1 MPDFRHQTGYQQL
14 SEFQQEIIRV
24 RHEAELVHDAQAMQD
39 VFDRLAKQIS
49 ASLADRNP
57 VLLPVMMGGLYLC
70 GQLMQRLDFPLEV
83 DYLHASRY
91 RDSLEGDQ
99 LVWPVRPSN
108 KIAGR
113 AVLIIDDI
121 LDQGVTLAG
130 IIESVESAGAAEL
143 ESVVMTRKL
152 CQRQQD
158 VEVEFIGV
166 DVPDR
171 YVFGCGMDYKGYWR
185 NLPGIY
191 AVTDN

>member
-39 VFDRLAKQIS
+39 VFDSLAQQIS

>member
-39 VFDRLAKQIS
+39 VFDSLAKQIS

>member
-1 MPDFRHQTGYQQL
+1 M

-39 VFDRLAKQIS
+39 VFDSLAQQIS

>member
-39 VFDRLAKQIS
+39 VFDSLAKQIS

-113 AVLIIDDI
+113 SVLIIDDI

-130 IIESVESAGAAEL
+130 IIESVKLAGAVEL

-152 CQRQQD
+152 CERQQD

-185 NLPGIY
+185 NLPEIY

>member
-1 MPDFRHQTGYQQL
+1 M

-39 VFDRLAKQIS
+39 VFDSLAQQIS

-91 RDSLEGDQ
+91 RDSLEGDR